1 MENNMFPHQKRKTIK
16 YNNMET
22 KKSFRANL
30 ENKKG
35 IFLQIGFIVAL
46 GMVVSSPIVS
56 GQSVMPE
63 PDKTL
68 SPYFYILSDDPD
80 TEQLPLKSTAA
91 EVTIAGVIAN
101 VAITQEYKNEG
112 KEPIEA
118 VYVFPASARAAVY
131 EMVMTIGERVI
142 LARIEEKDRARQ
154 QYEEAK
160 DSGQTASLLEQER
173 PNVFTMNVANIMPG
187 DLVKVELKYTELL
200 LPEERIYRFVYP
212 TVVGPRYSG
221 GKDDIAYAGEG
232 WNANPYTLS
241 GFKPLYGFDLEI
253 KLQAGMPIK
262 DLRCPSHKTLI
273 SYTGKSEASVSL
285 DPGEVS
291 GGNRDFILEYR
302 LAGDRIETGLLLFE
316 DDKEKFFLAMLQPP
330 DRITPEMIP
339 PREYVFI
346 VDVSGS
352 MHGFPIETSKK
363 LLKDLIGGLKPTDR
377 FNVILFAGASSLFSE
392 ASVTAST
399 ENIRSAISFIDKEQ
413 GGGGTEL
420 LPALKKA
427 LFLKGTEGFSRTFII
442 ATDGYVTVEREAF
455 ELVRQNLDRANF
467 FAFGIGSSVNRYLIE
482 GLARA
487 GQGEPFV
494 VTNEADAIA
503 AASQFRNYISSPVLT
518 NIDISFQGIEVYDL
532 AQNTWPDIFADRP
545 VLIFGKYRGHPS
557 GNILLTGKSGN
568 EKIERRIDLA
578 MAGASNEN
586 EALRYL
592 WARERIAMLDDFSNN
607 GYETMV
613 DQHELTALGLEYNL
627 LTRYTSF
634 IAIDSEVRNREG
646 NVTTVR
652 QPLPLPDG
660 VSNYAVG
667 GVMTKSSPGAGKRG
681 EAAVQA
687 NYEIA
692 EEDSYTDEEVFTVI
706 ESMPAFPGGEDA
718 LEKFLVKNL
727 GYPDKAR
734 SAGIQG
740 VVFVSFTVEADGS
753 ITEIKIL
760 RGIGGGCDEEA
771 IRVVSLMP
779 KWKPA
784 MQRGQAVRCTYNLP
798 IKFSL
803 EGK

>member
-1 MENNMFPHQKRKTIK
+1 MKTLLI
-16 YNNMET
+16 MLFT
-22 KKSFRANL
+22 
-30 ENKKG
+30 
-35 IFLQIGFIVAL
+35 L
-46 GMVVSSPIVS
+46 GMVVSSTILR

-68 SPYFYILSDDPD
+68 SPYFFILSDDPD
-80 TEQLPLKSTAA
+80 TEQLPLKATSAD
-91 EVTIAGVIAN
+91 VNIAGVIAN

-112 KEPIEA
+112 KKPIEA
-118 VYVFPASARAAVY
+118 VYVFPASTRAAVY

-142 LARIEEKDRARQ
+142 LAKIEEKDRARQ

-160 DSGQTASLLEQER
+160 DAGRSASLLEQER

-200 LPEERIYRFVYP
+200 VPEEKIYRFVYP
-212 TVVGPRYSG
+212 TIAGPRYSG
-221 GKDDIAYAGEG
+221 SGDDLAYAGEG
-232 WNANPYTLS
+232 WNANPYTHE
-241 GFKPLYGFDLEI
+241 GIQPYYTFDIDVNLN
-253 KLQAGMPIK
+253 AGMPIK
-262 DLRCPSHKTLI
+262 DLRCSTHKTQI
-273 SYTGKSEASVSL
+273 TYTSKSTARISL
-285 DPGEVS
+285 DRSELS

-302 LAGDRIETGLLLFE
+302 LAGDKIETGLLLFE
-316 DDKEKFFLAMLQPP
+316 GGKENFFLAMVQPP
-330 DRITPEMIP
+330 DRVTPEMIP

-352 MHGFPIETSKK
+352 MHGFPLETSKK
-363 LLKDLIGGLKPTDR
+363 LLRDLIGGLKPTDR

-392 ASVTAST
+392 VSVTASA

-455 ELVRQNLDRANF
+455 ELVRKNLDRANF
-467 FAFGIGSSVNRYLIE
+467 FAFGIGSSVNRYLID

-487 GQGEPFV
+487 GQGEPFIV
-494 VTNEADAIA
+494 LKQEDAIPA
-503 AASQFRNYISSPVLT
+503 ANKFRTYISSPVLT

-545 VLIFGKYRGHPS
+545 VLIFGKYHGHPS

-578 MAGASNEN
+578 MAGAGGDN

-592 WARERIAMLDDFSNN
+592 WARERIAMLDDYSNN

-634 IAIDSEVRNREG
+634 IAIDSEVRNQDG
-646 NVTTVR
+646 QAVTIR

-667 GVMTKSSPGAGKRG
+667 GMSVKSSPRGGKRG
-681 EAAVQA
+681 EAAAQA
-687 NYEIA
+687 SYDMTA
-692 EEDSYTDEEVFTVI
+692 EEDSYTENEVFAVV

-718 LEKFLVKNL
+718 LVKFLEKNL
-727 GYPDKAR
+727 VYPENAR
-734 SAGIQG
+734 AAGIQG
-740 VVFVSFTVEADGS
+740 VVFVSFSVEPDGS

-760 RGIGGGCDEEA
+760 RGIGAGCDEEA

-784 MQRGQAVRCTYNLP
+784 MQRGKAVRCSYNLP
-798 IKFSL
+798 LKFSL